1 MNNIHP
7 TLCLGHLQGTR
18 ASSSSAIIAIY
29 VRFLLPSLWDNL
41 WSLTFVQSLV
51 LFYVLSFVEWDQ
63 NEQAVAKETD
73 HRIIKKIFIPPLVQ
87 YPKKKTKSSLL
98 LEFRQMTG
106 SCLSSGSYTA
116 SKGGSPGYTA
126 KNGQMER
133 GYVWAVTWRLVKR
146 YKWCYS
152 ITILTSRNDHCIWKD
167 PKQRK

>member
-63 NEQAVAKETD
+63 NVQAVAKETD
-73 HRIIKKIFIPPLVQ
+73 HRIIQKKFFLPPLVQ
-87 YPKKKTKSSLL
+87 YPKKKNKILVVTRISSNDWLIFIFWKLYCLKGRKSRLY
-98 LEFRQMTG
+98 R
-106 SCLSSGSYTA
+106 
-116 SKGGSPGYTA
+116 KKWP
-126 KNGQMER
+126 NGEGPCMDR
-133 GYVWAVTWRLVKR
+133 AL
-146 YKWCYS
+146 
-152 ITILTSRNDHCIWKD
+152 TIGKKI
-167 PKQRK
+167 

>member
-63 NEQAVAKETD
+63 NVQAVAKETD
-73 HRIIKKIFIPPLVQ
+73 HRIIKKFSLTPFGTVSQ
-87 YPKKKTKSSLL
+87 KKPKSSLL
-98 LEFRQMTG
+98 LEFRQMAG

-133 GYVWAVTWRLVKR
+133 GHVWAVPWRLVKR

-167 PKQRK
+167 PK